1 MLVYAF
7 RRLLIGLV
15 TLVLISF
22 VVYGL
27 IRAMPGD
34 PTALY
39 TGDAHG
45 GATVSVSQEQ
55 FREMR
60 KEFGLDRHWTIAYF
74 EWAGKTIRGDLGLS
88 LHGRRPVLSIILDAV
103 GPTLLLSGVSLAL
116 AYLLSIPLGI
126 YAAHRTGRPDER
138 ALSVVLYV
146 LYSFPSYVLAA
157 FLVLI
162 LGVKLRLLP
171 VSGMGSADHE
181 ALPAIARLLDLLRHM
196 LLPVACYTLG
206 SLAYLTRFIRSNMVE
221 ALRQDYIRTARAK
234 GLPERTVLVR
244 HAFRNTLIPLVTLI
258 GLSFPAL
265 LSGSIIIERIFT
277 WPGMGQ
283 LFFEA
288 IRDYDYP
295 LIMGLTMMF
304 SVLILLG
311 TLLADLL
318 YAVVDPRIA
327 YS

>member
-1 MLVYAF
+1 MLAYAV
-7 RRLLIGLV
+7 RRVLIGLV

-39 TGDAHG
+39 TGSPD
-45 GATVSVSQEQ
+45 GAPLTVSDEQ

-60 KEFGLDRHWTIAYF
+60 QSFGLDRHWTAAYAA
-74 EWAGKTIRGDLGLS
+74 WAARTFAGDLGLS
-88 LHGRRPVLSIILDAV
+88 LHRRQPVLSVILEAM
-103 GPTLLLSGVSLAL
+103 GPTLLLSGVSLVL
-116 AYLLSIPLGI
+116 AYLLAIPLGI

-138 ALSVVLYV
+138 ALSAVLYV
-146 LYSFPSYVLAA
+146 LYSFPGYVLAA
-157 FLVLI
+157 FLVLL
-162 LGVKLRLLP
+162 LGVKLRVLP
-171 VSGMGSADHE
+171 VSGMRSPDHE
-181 ALPAIARLLDLLRHM
+181 ALSAAGKLLDLLRHM
-196 LLPVACYTLG
+196 ALPVACYTLG

-234 GLPERTVLVR
+234 GLPERTVLVK

-258 GLSFPAL
+258 GLSLPAL
-265 LSGSIIIERIFT
+265 LSGSIIIERIFA

-318 YAVVDPRIA
+318 YAAADPRIA

>member
-1 MLVYAF
+1 MLAYAV

-22 VVYGL
+22 TVYGL

-39 TGDAHG
+39 AG
-45 GATVSVSQEQ
+45 GAEGAPPLTVSDVE

-60 KEFGLDRHWTIAYF
+60 KSFGLDRHWTVAYL
-74 EWAGKTIRGDLGLS
+74 EWAGRTVRGDLGLS
-88 LHGRRPVLSIILDAV
+88 LHRRRPVLSVILEAI
-103 GPTLLLSGVSLAL
+103 GPTLLLSGVSLVL
-116 AYLLSIPLGI
+116 AYILSIPLGI
-126 YAAHRTGRPDER
+126 YAAHRSGRPDER
-138 ALSVVLYV
+138 ALSAVLYV
-146 LYSFPSYVLAA
+146 LYSFPAYVIAA
-157 FLVLI
+157 FLVIL
-162 LGVKLRLLP
+162 LGVKLRVLP
-171 VSGMGSADHE
+171 VSGMRSADHD
-181 ALPAIARLLDLLRHM
+181 ALSAGGKLLDLLRHM
-196 LLPVACYTLG
+196 AMPVACYTLG

-234 GLPERTVLVR
+234 GLPERAVLFK

-318 YAVVDPRIA
+318 YAAVDPRIA